1 MARERAG
8 KHAPRR
14 LRALSSGG
22 GEDGDQGGGA
32 RGGAAAALFPGRRS
46 RGHN

>member
-32 RGGAAAALFPGRRS
+32 RGGAAAALFPGCRS

>member
-14 LRALSSGG
+14 LRVHFSSGG
-22 GEDGDQGGGA
+22 GRGGGGEA
-32 RGGAAAALFPGRRS
+32 AAAALFPEPGRRS